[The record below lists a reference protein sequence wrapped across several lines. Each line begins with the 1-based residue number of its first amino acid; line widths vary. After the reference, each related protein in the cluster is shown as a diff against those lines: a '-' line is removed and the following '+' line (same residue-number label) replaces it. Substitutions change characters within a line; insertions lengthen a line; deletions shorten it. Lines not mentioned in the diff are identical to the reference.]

1 MKTFPEPLTKEEE
14 KDYFRKY
21 KEGDQKAKDILVE
34 RNLRLVANVVKKYYQ
49 SEREMEELISIGTVG
64 LIKAI
69 NSFDNTKGNRLVT
82 YASKCIDNEVLMML
96 RNEKKHTRDVS
107 LFEPIGT
114 DKEGNEINL
123 LDIIEFQ
130 GKDILDEYD
139 RRENIK
145 WLYENIEKVL
155 DKREQEI
162 IYMRYGLRGN
172 TEITQRQAVLK
183 LNISR
188 SYVSRIEKKALEKLR
203 ENYYNR

>member
-34 RNLRLVANVVKKYYQ
+34 RNLRLVAHVVKKYYQ
-49 SEREMEELISIGTVG
+49 SEREMEKLISIGTVG

-172 TEITQRQAVLK
+172 TEITQRQAALK

>member
-34 RNLRLVANVVKKYYQ
+34 RNLRLVAHVVKKYYQ

-172 TEITQRQAVLK
+172 TEITQRQAALK

-188 SYVSRIEKKALEKLR
+188 SYVSRI
-203 ENYYNR
+203 

>member
-34 RNLRLVANVVKKYYQ
+34 RNLRLVAHVVKKYYQ

-172 TEITQRQAVLK
+172 TEITQRQAALK

-188 SYVSRIEKKALEKLR
+188 SYVSRMEKKALEKLR